1 MSEWIAVVDDDETNL
16 DIAEFIFQKSG
27 IKADLLKSGA
37 ELLEFI
43 KVARPDLILLDI
55 MMPGMNGFETLKRLK
70 ELEKELGRDPTPV
83 IFLTSDEDQ
92 LTETKGLMMGAMDYI
107 RKPLVPE
114 ILILRV
120 RHITE
125 LVKLQRNLSRE
136 VSRKTEE
143 LESLTLQVVQTLAD
157 AIDAKDTYTNGH
169 SGRVAS
175 YARDIADRFGYTKEE
190 QERIYMMGLLHDVG
204 KIGVPDYVINKPL
217 KLTEEEFE
225 LIKNH
230 PVMGARILKNIRKMP
245 ELPVGARWHHERYD
259 GNGYPDGLSGTSIPE
274 EARIICVADA
284 YDAMTSF
291 RSYRRPLEQD
301 EVRRELLRGKGT
313 QFDPIFA
320 DIMLGMMDE
329 DPEYRMH
336 E

>member
-16 DIAEFIFQKSG
+16 DIAEYIFQRNG
-27 IKADLLKSGA
+27 MRA
-37 ELLEFI
+37 ELLGSGAALLDFM
-43 KVARPDLILLDI
+43 KDNRPDLILLDI
-55 MMPGMNGFETLKRLK
+55 MMPKMDGFETLERLR
-70 ELEKELGRDPTPV
+70 ELEKEQGREETPV

-92 LTETKGLMMGAMDYI
+92 LSETKGLKLGAMDYI
-107 RKPLVPE
+107 RKPLVPD

-120 RHITE
+120 QHITE
-125 LVKLQRNLSRE
+125 LVNLQRNLSLE

-169 SGRVAS
+169 SSRVAS
-175 YARDIADRFGYTKEE
+175 YAKSIAERFGYSKEK

-204 KIGVPDYVINKPL
+204 KIGVPDYVINKPA
-217 KLTEEEFE
+217 KLTEEEYNR
-225 LIKNH
+225 IKDH
-230 PVMGARILKNIRKMP
+230 SVMGARILKNIRKMP

-259 GNGYPDGLSGTSIPE
+259 GKGYPDGLAGGSIPE

-301 EVRRELLRGKGT
+301 AVRRELLRGKGT
-313 QFDPIFA
+313 QFDPVFA
-320 DIMLGMMDE
+320 DIMIEMMDE
-329 DPEYRMH
+329 DANYRMH

>member
-1 MSEWIAVVDDDETNL
+1 MAEWITVVDDDETNL
-16 DIAEFIFQKSG
+16 DIAEFIFQKNGMRS
-27 IKADLLKSGA
+27 
-37 ELLEFI
+37 ELLESGAALLDFMNDNQ
-43 KVARPDLILLDI
+43 PDLILLDI
-55 MMPGMNGFETLKRLK
+55 MMPQMDGFETLRRLR
-70 ELEKELGRDPTPV
+70 ELERAKGREETPV
-83 IFLTSDEDQ
+83 IFLTSDDDD
-92 LTETKGLMMGAMDYI
+92 LAETRGLKLGAMDFI
-107 RKPLVPE
+107 HKPLIPD
-114 ILILRV
+114 ILVLRV

-125 LVKLQRNLSRE
+125 LVHLQRNLARE
-136 VSRKTEE
+136 VNRKAQEV
-143 LESLTLQVVQTLAD
+143 ESLTLQVVQTLAD

-169 SGRVAS
+169 SGRVAY
-175 YARDIADRFGYTKEE
+175 YARTIAERYGYSREN

-204 KIGVPDYVINKPL
+204 KIGVPDYVINKPA
-217 KLTEEEFE
+217 KLTPEEFE
-225 LIKNH
+225 LIKDH

-301 EVRRELLRGKGT
+301 EVRREFLRGKGT
-313 QFDPIFA
+313 QFDPVFA
-320 DIMLGMMDE
+320 DIMLGMIDE
-329 DPEYRMH
+329 DTEYRMH